1 MEQYGV
7 FECKYRKRGKACH
20 YYQEIQLFDDR
31 HLYTCS
37 ICSYLGGECLCDK
50 EENNGSKEHNSKM

>member
-1 MEQYGV
+1 MEQYSV
-7 FECKYRKRGKACH
+7 FECKYRKRGKDCH

-50 EENNGSKEHNSKM
+50 QEQKNEMD